1 LHIEKDRGRP
11 KLYANN
17 SKAKEDFG
25 MDIEVCQWT
34 KFLSQRRID
43 IHMQMEWKPSNC
55 LSNEL
60 AIATVMAEN
69 EYELVINKEI
79 VKDLVVDGIAWNY
92 TRLNPSKGIIIKRID
107 PADMVYSDTK
117 DPRFKDCFTKDT
129 WSKF

>member
-1 LHIEKDRGRP
+1 MK
-11 KLYANN
+11 
-17 SKAKEDFG
+17 
-25 MDIEVCQWT
+25 
-34 KFLSQRRID
+34 
-43 IHMQMEWKPSNC
+43 SNC